1 MNTVELH
8 QELGEIIE
16 ANKQRGAARRNLNQV
31 VIPNRSSGPGSPII
45 RVSASIDGTVRLTC
59 GKRGTSAPKLNALQL
74 HQCRWLVCRQT
85 LTALQLHEELGEII
99 EEGKGS
105 WLVFDSYVRPVICVT
120 DCRDDTVTLSVLSKG
135 KEQESALLSDE
146 RAKEKE

>member
-16 ANKQRGAARRNLNQV
+16 ANKQRGSEERNTNQV
-31 VIPNRSSGPGSPII
+31 VIPSRSSGPGSPII
-45 RVSASIDGTVRLTC
+45 CVSASIDGTVRLTC
-59 GKRGTSAPKLNALQL
+59 GKRGTSAPKLNTVEL
-74 HQCRWLVCRQT
+74 HQ
-85 LTALQLHEELGEII
+85 ELGEII

-120 DCRDDTVTLSVLSKG
+120 DCRDAVILSVLSKG
-135 KEQESALLSDE
+135 KEQGNNPEAGAVFAG
-146 RAKEKE
+146 R